1 MGHEAH
7 LVSPFP
13 QERALR
19 EHLDSNS
26 NNRSTPGN
34 PSRRG
39 LPPTPPCHLWFCF
52 NRTGAILLRSLDGG
66 NRVCRKTSSPPF
78 TRRRKVISGSATLDG
93 LTRFDGVRFT
103 VFNKSNTPGLTS
115 NRFYCLYQDAQG
127 DLWAG
132 TEVGVVSRLHQGQF
146 ITYTSEHGL
155 PKSFVSGLTGDSQ
168 GRVWVLS
175 GNKVREWEP
184 AAGRFRELDTPPISG
199 GAGDLLW
206 KVDGGFWGVDK
217 TRLHLFVSG
226 EWTRVPLPVE
236 LGGQLKRV
244 AQADDGVI
252 WIVATGARIFR
263 VPGRKIDV
271 FSAPEQAASCV
282 SPADCVARQDRETMG
297 DGGRAESAT
306 QADDSFVRTA

>member
-1 MGHEAH
+1 M
-7 LVSPFP
+7 
-13 QERALR
+13 
-19 EHLDSNS
+19 
-26 NNRSTPGN
+26 T
-34 PSRRG
+34 
-39 LPPTPPCHLWFCF
+39 PTPIPTPVIVRRPVIRRARAPLW
-52 NRTGAILLRSLDGG
+52 LLLI
-66 NRVCRKTSSPPF
+66 
-78 TRRRKVISGSATLDG
+78 ISGSISTAQAQYSFDHWTAETGLPQNIITAIHQTPEGYLWIATLDG

-132 TEVGVVSRLHQGQF
+132 TEVGVVTRLHQGQF

-199 GAGDLLW
+199 GSGDLFW
-206 KVDGGFWGVDK
+206 KIDGGFWGVDQ

-226 EWTRVPLPVE
+226 EWTQVPLPVE
-236 LGGQLKRV
+236 VGGQLKRV
-244 AQADDGVI
+244 AQADDGAI
-252 WIVATGARIFR
+252 WIVAAGARIFR
-263 VPGRKIDV
+263 FKDGKLTSFPLRNKQ
-271 FSAPEQAASCV
+271 PRASL
-282 SPADCVARQDRETMG
+282 PLTAVARQDRETMG
-297 DGGRAESAT
+297 DGGRAESAA